1 MGPTPTTVVRAHD
14 PAEAGLL
21 LWQTPMKGAFIV
33 SYDQIV
39 SVPFMGLNI
48 FGPRCARYQFLH
60 VRSAFFRPVI
70 RQHGCHRR
78 DFPKRAVCIPHLV
91 ARPVDYERVINR
103 QGFVA
108 VPVDI

>member
-21 LWQTPMKGAFIV
+21 LWQTPMKGASII

-39 SVPFMGLNI
+39 SVSFMGLNI

-60 VRSAFFRPVI
+60 VRSAFLDRSSDNMGVI
-70 RQHGCHRR
+70 AGISR
-78 DFPKRAVCIPHLV
+78 KEL
-91 ARPVDYERVINR
+91 
-103 QGFVA
+103 FVYHISL
-108 VPVDI
+108 PDR